1 MKIVTSLTCVVAAAL
16 AIAAGTPE
24 SLAQQAPAGRT
35 SAPEIAQAATVNVE
49 ITTACEE
56 GNAVFKVVNKG
67 FEWPT
72 VSKFSVYRVK
82 GNTLVSQRRMRLT
95 SNQAASFRVKAGGP
109 EQVELGIFIEPE
121 WYSRE
126 FTFDAKV
133 SC

>member
-1 MKIVTSLTCVVAAAL
+1 MNIIKNIAYAAVITCAVAATPP
-16 AIAAGTPE
+16 AAH
-24 SLAQQAPAGRT
+24 AQQV
-35 SAPEIAQAATVNVE
+35 AQGATVDVNV
-49 ITTACEE
+49 TTACEE

-72 VSKFSVYRVK
+72 VAKFSVYRVK

-95 SNQAASFRVKAGGP
+95 SNQQASFRVKAGGP

-121 WYSRE
+121 WYGRE
-126 FTFDAKV
+126 FKFDAKV

>member
-1 MKIVTSLTCVVAAAL
+1 MKIIRNMACATVAVCAIGL
-16 AIAAGTPE
+16 ASPAVF
-24 SLAQQAPAGRT
+24 AQQ
-35 SAPEIAQAATVNVE
+35 IAQGATVDVD
-49 ITTACEE
+49 IVTTCEE

-72 VSKFSVYRVK
+72 VAKFSVYRVK

-95 SNQAASFRVKAGGP
+95 SSQQASFRVKAGGP

-121 WYSRE
+121 WYARE
-126 FTFDAKV
+126 FKFDAKV

>member
-1 MKIVTSLTCVVAAAL
+1 MKIIKNATYA
-16 AIAAGTPE
+16 AIAACAIGWTTPAAF
-24 SLAQQAPAGRT
+24 AQEAPQL
-35 SAPEIAQAATVNVE
+35 AQAATVDVT
-49 ITTACEE
+49 ITSTCEE

-72 VSKFSVYRVK
+72 VAKFSVYRVK

-95 SNQAASFRVKAGGP
+95 SNQQASFRVKAGGP

-121 WYSRE
+121 WYTRE